1 MIKETTFLHVRRSN
15 LNLDRSPIHVEGSK
29 FKPSDNVEVKEL
41 SRPDGRRRLSSWNP
55 DVQVLDLTATD
66 PDLKGFSGGFESG
79 DYGYFT
85 PYRNDVSTISANT
98 TIFSSSNK
106 IGFSGKVARVN
117 LANFSQVQVLDLT
130 DTDPAL
136 RLERWCVDPS

>member
-1 MIKETTFLHVRRSN
+1 M
-15 LNLDRSPIHVEGSK
+15 NLDRSPIHVEGSK

-79 DYGYFT
+79 DYGYH
-85 PYRNDVSTISANT
+85 NNNIKL
-98 TIFSSSNK
+98 IK
-106 IGFSGKVARVN
+106 
-117 LANFSQVQVLDLT
+117 Q
-130 DTDPAL
+130 
-136 RLERWCVDPS
+136 